1 MKHFAILLSGVLFLY
16 FSVQNGLSIE
26 ASKNEDIITRTLYMQ
41 KPREPIPSYLSE
53 RALPRKIQNN
63 SEDWLQHYK
72 NLLQNWNSER
82 LRSQS
87 TSEDDESDDQSES
100 VEQESHIQYPLP
112 TVVTKYVSP
121 DTKNV
126 FYLIGKGRKPTEAP
140 QPQRSTWAYA
150 ESSTTTTTTSGTTPR
165 STSRGTPTST
175 TTASDIFSTISEAI
189 RSTTSTSTTSTPEVN
204 KQIGSSSTTSAN
216 DELLKLPRRTQILD
230 GSMIT
235 PEMAGGAALFLTSLL
250 GTFLPVFDSDSEV
263 ADPSESRNTDENKV
277 TGSASSADRKLR
289 PVAPNVKTG
298 YAQVARYQGPR
309 QRRRDPNREDHLRDT
324 QNPAHSVRKFCDEA
338 IDTMEE
344 GLRFENS
351 LSDEALHGLF
361 WELVRR
367 HGIPL
372 SDKLRESVVDNGGHA
387 QQIAVILDALC
398 RSYQDNNPNAAVTVS
413 SEKSKYVKN
422 L

>member
-1 MKHFAILLSGVLFLY
+1 MKRFILLSGVLFLCFY
-16 FSVQNGLSIE
+16 VQNGLCE
-26 ASKNEDIITRTLYMQ
+26 AVSEAKNEEIITRTLYMQ

-87 TSEDDESDDQSES
+87 TSEDDENGDQSES
-100 VEQESHIQYPLP
+100 VQQESHIQYPLP

-150 ESSTTTTTTSGTTPR
+150 ESSTTTSGTTPR
-165 STSRGTPTST
+165 STSRRTPTS

-204 KQIGSSSTTSAN
+204 NQIGSSSTTSAN

-263 ADPSESRNTDENKV
+263 ADPSESRNSDENKV

-298 YAQVARYQGPR
+298 YAQVARYQGLFVVAISR
-309 QRRRDPNREDHLRDT
+309 I
-324 QNPAHSVRKFCDEA
+324 FCNTNHNYLPGFFA
-338 IDTMEE
+338 I
-344 GLRFENS
+344 F
-351 LSDEALHGLF
+351 LF
-361 WELVRR
+361 
-367 HGIPL
+367 P
-372 SDKLRESVVDNGGHA
+372 
-387 QQIAVILDALC
+387 
-398 RSYQDNNPNAAVTVS
+398 S
-413 SEKSKYVKN
+413 S
-422 L
+422 